1 MIFKLT
7 EVKYFFLIKKG
18 ATMSTCRR
26 VRNRGTG
33 TSHLHLPSWETI
45 AINISQCDYHKFH
58 SNNKQTTTN
67 DGIKARTHDASL
79 RATLRH
85 EVARNVA
92 DYGHT
97 VLRVMLQ
104 KYVGA
109 DSTSATVGR
118 NVARN
123 NFKAGH
129 MAQLSI
135 RCAML
140 RAVLH
145 RVSWP

>member
-1 MIFKLT
+1 M
-7 EVKYFFLIKKG
+7 
-18 ATMSTCRR
+18 
-26 VRNRGTG
+26 
-33 TSHLHLPSWETI
+33 
-45 AINISQCDYHKFH
+45 HKFH

-79 RATLRH
+79 LATLRH

-92 DYGHT
+92 DCGHT
-97 VLRVMLQ
+97 VLQ

-123 NFKAGH
+123 NFKVGH
-129 MAQLSI
+129 MAQLSS
-135 RCAML
+135 RWAML